1 MKKRTK
7 IINGNRVTITDD
19 NLYLNEDLPD
29 ELDFS
34 TLKIIDNPFKSLIKL
49 DDDVAQ
55 YFKSAR
61 QVNDYLRK
69 QIKLFKSTVL

>member
-1 MKKRTK
+1 MKKVEK
-7 IINGNRVTITDD
+7 NIDGDLVTIVDD
-19 NLYLNEDLPD
+19 NEDLNDDLPE

-34 TLKIIDNPFKSLIKL
+34 TLTRIEDPIKRLVML
-49 DDDVAQ
+49 DSDVAQ

-69 QIKLFKSTVL
+69 QIKLFKSAVL